1 MHKISCEELK
11 KGIPTIPI
19 KCNLC
24 NEEIRSCILEC
35 DIMSIQCPKTSQVE
49 FRIITAND
57 DLCTFVCKEIT
68 LEQEKEYDG
77 FFNKEKKA
85 WSIED
90 RFGRKVHSI
99 EFGRVDVNTKETK
112 TYFIKNNLKTLNLGV
127 YDFNTTSK
135 EITAKLPE
143 KLIEPGK
150 KGVIRITWDV
160 DIRSRK
166 NLVDEESGI
175 AIYPVPTK
183 TAPELKP
190 LYPKK
195 VWVSA

>member
-1 MHKISCEELK
+1 MHKIDCEELK

-49 FRIITAND
+49 FRIVKADNELYSFSCND
-57 DLCTFVCKEIT
+57 IT
-68 LEQEKEYDG
+68 LVQEKEYDG
-77 FFNKEKKA
+77 FINKGKKA
-85 WSIED
+85 CTIENQRGD
-90 RFGRKVHSI
+90 KIHSFKFGL
-99 EFGRVDVNTKETK
+99 VDVNTKKTK
-112 TYFIKNNLKTLNLGV
+112 TYFIKNNLKTLNLWV
-127 YDFNTTSK
+127 FDFNTTSK
-135 EITAKLPE
+135 ELTARLPE

-150 KGVIRITWDV
+150 RGVVRITWDV
-160 DIRSRK
+160 DIRNRK
-166 NLVDEESGI
+166 NLDATSGI
-175 AIYPVPTK
+175 MVYPVPTK

>member
-1 MHKISCEELK
+1 MHKIDCEELK

-57 DLCTFVCKEIT
+57 DLCSFNCKDVT
-68 LEQEKEYDG
+68 PEQEKEYNE
-77 FFNKEKKA
+77 FFTKGKKA
-85 WSIED
+85 WSIENTY
-90 RFGRKVHSI
+90 GHKVHSF

-112 TYFIKNNLKTLNLGV
+112 TYFIKNNLKSLNLWV
-127 YDFNTTSK
+127 YDFDTTSK
-135 EITAKLPE
+135 EITARLSE

-150 KGVIRITWDV
+150 RGVVRITWDV
-160 DIRSRK
+160 DIRNRK
-166 NLVDEESGI
+166 NLDASSGI
-175 AIYPVPTK
+175 MIFPVPTK

-190 LYPKK
+190 LYSKK
-195 VWVSA
+195 VWVRA